1 MSGANIEGMNSFV
14 SRSISQKEPLLYGS
28 ARLWRIPTGALQTNA
43 YVLANKKGQAFIID
57 PGDEPERFTELFTC
71 ENLTPKAILLSHAHF
86 DHIGAVEPLRAYGT
100 DRGEAMVPVFLHPAD
115 LPLYDN
121 AHQSAARYN
130 LPFCR
135 PSAPDG
141 ELLSDQCW
149 ELEGDV
155 CLRVRELPGHAP
167 GHVIFIGEGFVLAGD
182 TLFAGGIGRTD
193 LPLGSHPQLLAG
205 IARELL
211 TLPPETVV
219 YSGHGEP
226 TTIAREK
233 ASNPFLRHL

>member
-1 MSGANIEGMNSFV
+1 MESASIEVMTSSFNSQSMS
-14 SRSISQKEPLLYGS
+14 EPLVYGS
-28 ARLWRIPTGALQTNA
+28 ARLWCIPTGALQTNA

-57 PGDEPERFTELFTC
+57 PGDEPERFTELFAR
-71 ENLTPKAILLSHAHF
+71 EHLVPKAILLTHAHF
-86 DHIGAVEPLRAYGT
+86 DHIGAVEPLRGAHE
-100 DRGEAMVPVFLHPAD
+100 EATVPVFLHPAD
-115 LPLYDN
+115 LPLYEN

-141 ELLSDQCW
+141 ELANDQCW

-155 CLRVRELPGHAP
+155 RLRIRELPGHAP
-167 GHVIFIGEGFVLAGD
+167 GHVVFVGDGFVLAGD